1 MGFREMAGIRFKT
14 LREEVASAIRMKIL
28 NGELEPGT
36 RIVEQDMAAQLGV
49 SRAPVREALRQ
60 IEEEGLIEYTRNVG
74 CSVKQVSDVDLYEI
88 YLLRA
93 TYEVLAVKLSQGRWE
108 AETLRAMEDALG
120 GMEDLEESDFH

>member
-60 IEEEGLIEYTRNVG
+60 IEENR
-74 CSVKQVSDVDLYEI
+74 YE
-88 YLLRA
+88 
-93 TYEVLAVKLSQGRWE
+93 
-108 AETLRAMEDALG
+108 ETLRQEGYQDIMKYGVSFYRKECMVKAG
-120 GMEDLEESDFH
+120 R